1 MLRKS
6 KGYYIFKELDIF
18 RAYWLGDC
26 GPFYQISPILGFF
39 IINELNPLVM
49 LMESKAQLKVIDDKN

>member
-18 RAYWLGDC
+18 GAYWLGDC

-49 LMESKAQLKVIDDKN
+49 LM

>member
-18 RAYWLGDC
+18 GAYRLGYRAT
-26 GPFYQISPILGFF
+26 FYEISPILGFF
-39 IINELNPLVM
+39 IIN
-49 LMESKAQLKVIDDKN
+49 